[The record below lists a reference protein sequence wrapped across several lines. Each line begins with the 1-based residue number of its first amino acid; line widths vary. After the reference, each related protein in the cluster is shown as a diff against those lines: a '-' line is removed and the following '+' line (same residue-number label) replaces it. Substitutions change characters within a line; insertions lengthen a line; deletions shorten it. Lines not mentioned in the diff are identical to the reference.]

1 MMRALRTAASGMY
14 AQQLQIDSISNNLA
28 NVNTTGYKKSK
39 VEFQD
44 LIYQTI
50 QATHSVRGLGTTV
63 PAELQIGHG
72 VKPVAIEKN
81 FSQGSPSQTGNML
94 DMSIEGEGFFQIMR
108 PDASIAYTRNGNFSV
123 SPDGR
128 IVNSDGYLLEPEII
142 IPQDALEITI
152 DREGYVFAKMW
163 GDTESTEVGQI
174 ELARFTNPT
183 GLRAMGQTLFKETE
197 ASGIR
202 ILANPGQEGFG
213 EVHQGYL
220 EASNVQVVEEM
231 VDMIIAQ
238 RAYELSSKAIKT
250 ADSMMQ
256 EANNLKRG

>member
-14 AQQLQIDSISNNLA
+14 AQQLQIDTISNNLA
-28 NVNTTGYKKSK
+28 NVNTAGYKKSK

-81 FSQGSPSQTGNML
+81 FGQGSPSQTGNPL
-94 DMSIEGEGFFQIMR
+94 DLSIEGEGFFQIKR
-108 PDASIAYTRNGNFSV
+108 PDGNLAYSRDGNFSV

-142 IPQDALEITI
+142 IPQDTIDVTI
-152 DREGYVFAKMW
+152 DREGFVYATLA

-174 ELARFTNPT
+174 ELARFTNPS
-183 GLRAMGQTLFKETE
+183 GLRSMGQNLFQETE
-197 ASGIR
+197 ASGVPIQS
-202 ILANPGQEGFG
+202 NPGMDGVG
-213 EVHQGYL
+213 ELNQGYL
-220 EASNVQVVEEM
+220 ESSNVQVVEEM
-231 VDMIIAQ
+231 VDMIVAQ

>member
-1 MMRALRTAASGMY
+1 MRALRTAASGMY
-14 AQQLQIDSISNNLA
+14 AQQLQIDTISNNLA

-81 FSQGSPSQTGNML
+81 FSQGSPSQTGNQL
-94 DMSIEGEGFFQIMR
+94 DLSIEGEGFFQIIR
-108 PDASIAYTRNGNFSV
+108 PDGSSAYTRNGNFSV

-128 IVNSDGYLLEPEII
+128 VVNGDGYLLDPEII
-142 IPQDALEITI
+142 IPEDTVDVTI
-152 DREGYVFAKMW
+152 DREGYVFATLY

-174 ELARFTNPT
+174 ELARFTNPS
-183 GLRAMGQTLFKETE
+183 GLRALGQNLFQETE
-197 ASGIR
+197 ASGVP

-213 EVHQGYL
+213 EINQGYL
-220 EASNVQVVEEM
+220 ESSNVAVVEEM
-231 VDMIIAQ
+231 VDMIVAQ
-238 RAYELSSKAIKT
+238 RAYELSSRAIRT

>member
-14 AQQLQIDSISNNLA
+14 AQQLQIDTISNNLA
-28 NVNTTGYKKSK
+28 NVNTTGFKKSK

-81 FSQGSPSQTGNML
+81 FNQGSPSQTGNPL
-94 DMSIEGEGFFQIMR
+94 DLSIEGEGFFQIMR
-108 PDASIAYTRNGNFSV
+108 PDGGLAYTRDGNFSV

-128 IVNSDGYLLEPEII
+128 IVNSDGYLLEPETIV
-142 IPQDALEITI
+142 PQDTIDLTI
-152 DREGYVFAKMW
+152 DREGYVFATLA
-163 GDTESTEVGQI
+163 GDMESTEIGQV
-174 ELARFTNPT
+174 ELARFTNPS
-183 GLRAMGQTLFKETE
+183 GLRAMGQNLFQETE
-197 ASGIR
+197 ASGIP
-202 ILANPGQEGFG
+202 LLSNPGREGVG
-213 EVHQGYL
+213 EVNQGYL
-220 EASNVQVVEEM
+220 ESSNVQVVEEM
-231 VDMIIAQ
+231 VDMIVAQ
-238 RAYELSSKAIKT
+238 RAYELSSRAIKT